1 MQDHKRMQRG
11 HRGECRGKRAPGKT
25 RALYQREIET
35 AGAEERRSD
44 EQGGKAH
51 SDVGD
56 GQGDDG
62 IGETEQ
68 NLETQERERDGM
80 RKVRKETRGGRS
92 AMREHKLPFLISTL
106 SPSGD
111 KQWTVVS

>member
-11 HRGECRGKRAPGKT
+11 HRGECRGKRAPGET

-56 GQGDDG
+56 GQGDGG

-68 NLETQERERDGM
+68 NLETQERERRDEKGEKGDTR
-80 RKVRKETRGGRS
+80 RKKRDARAQTP
-92 AMREHKLPFLISTL
+92 LPHLHPL
-106 SPSGD
+106 SLG
-111 KQWTVVS
+111 